1 MRKKNRD
8 VVAEFKIRNNQK
20 LFVEHV
26 VSRYLTC
33 GPAGAEDIRI
43 VTNHKTGIVKI
54 SIHNVTN
61 ITWVKKLLNAI
72 QYTTV
77 MWDIAMDCREGIQ
90 SIYEQLQ
97 RIQNEEEATKRIRTT
112 PKKVSRRSTSSSKQ
126 LQSIRV

>member
-112 PKKVSRRSTSSSKQ
+112 PKKVSRRSTSSSK
-126 LQSIRV
+126 

>member
-97 RIQNEEEATKRIRTT
+97 RIQNEEEATKRTRTT
-112 PKKVSRRSTSSSKQ
+112 PKKVSRRSTSSSK
-126 LQSIRV
+126 